1 MKTPRYKRLLL
12 TLAISAAAL
21 TTGCAATIKP
31 VETKSQ
37 LGSVIVYRNGVAY
50 FERYAGAHEK
60 KVSLRVPTE
69 KVDDFLSSLSI
80 VDLDSGDALPVSY
93 PTVETFDGYVE
104 MSIALPAAHG
114 RLKVSYVT
122 ESPAWKPSYRIV
134 LEDQGKARLQGWAVV
149 DNVSGENW
157 KDVKVGVGSTS
168 ALTFRYDLHSV
179 RLVERQMLTTGE
191 PLAHAP
197 PTGGTPYAVATKKV
211 RVLGAI
217 GSGELA
223 QVQRGVGQAGQQN
236 LKADGVTLSSEAS
249 GGLATGM
256 RAGRGAEGRKK
267 EPQSAAKPPKVFD
280 NRYWSGMR
288 TQAGQ
293 HRIRVEG
300 FAQPGDSNPAN
311 SSLARA
317 NTVRDQ
323 LIANGV
329 PSERIDV
336 VGTGIVNT
344 REAVRVLATDQTTV
358 DHGKADEAER
368 TAKDT
373 LPVGHAHFVSDEPMS
388 IKKDHSAMVSML
400 NEVTQAK
407 RVYYYDPIS
416 SRGSKKFAFNAVRIE
431 NPSAYTLDAGPFT
444 IYAKG
449 QFLGEGLSEAILP
462 QSSAFIPYA
471 LDRSVIID
479 PEVDMREEID
489 KLVTIQRGVVNTE
502 TRRIKKTAVTI
513 SNRGKQSVEVFV
525 RHKVAPGFTL
535 TKTSEAKV
543 EKLSGAHLFSVDVP
557 AGEAVELVIEEWTPL
572 MKTVD
577 IRTEQGIR
585 DVGMFLRT
593 GNVDADLKKKLGSV
607 INSHRDSVN
616 LQEKIDLY
624 AEQMRVYRTR
634 IDEINVQLV
643 SLKKVP
649 QAAKLRGHLATKME
663 EISNKLQ
670 SATLETSELKGQ
682 LMTLRIDLQD
692 KLAELTLK
700 KKEDSAKVASN

>member
-1 MKTPRYKRLLL
+1 MKNPSIRKLLL
-12 TLAISAAAL
+12 AVAIAGAAL
-21 TTGCAATIKP
+21 TSGCAATVKP

-50 FERYAGAHEK
+50 FERYAGANEK
-60 KVSLRVPTE
+60 QVSLRVPTE

-80 VDLDSGDALPVSY
+80 IDLDSGEALPVSY

-104 MSIALPAAHG
+104 MSIALPETHG

-149 DNVSGENW
+149 DNVSGEHW
-157 KDVKVGVGSTS
+157 KNVKVGVGSTS

-223 QVQRGVGQAGQQN
+223 QVQRGAGQAGPPA
-236 LKADGVTLSSEAS
+236 LDMDTGAVTTAEAS
-249 GGLATGM
+249 GATGM
-256 RAGRGAEGRKK
+256 RGGRGAEARKK
-267 EPQSAAKPPKVFD
+267 EPQAAAKPQKVYD
-280 NRYWSGMR
+280 NRYWSGLR

-300 FAQPGDSNPAN
+300 FAQPGDANPAN

-344 REAVRVLATDQTTV
+344 REAVRVLATDQATV
-358 DHGKADEAER
+358 DHEKADAAER
-368 TAKDT
+368 AAKDT

-400 NEVTQAK
+400 NEVTKAK

-416 SRGSKKFAFNAVRIE
+416 ARGSKKFAFNAVRIE
-431 NPSAYTLDAGPFT
+431 NPSQYTLDAGPFT

-449 QFLGEGLSEAILP
+449 QFLGEGLSEPILP

-502 TRRIKKTAVTI
+502 TRRIRKTAVSI

-535 TKTSEAKV
+535 TQASAAKV

-577 IRTEQGIR
+577 IRTDQGIR
-585 DVGMFLRT
+585 DVSLFLRS
-593 GNVDADLKKKLGSV
+593 GNVDAELKKKLGGV
-607 INSHRDSVN
+607 IDSHRDAVN
-616 LQEKIDLY
+616 LQEKIDLL
-624 AEQMRVYRTR
+624 ADQMRVYRTR
-634 IDEINVQLV
+634 IDEINVQLF

-670 SATLETSELKGQ
+670 NATLETSELKGQ

-700 KKEDSAKVASN
+700 GKEDAAKVATN